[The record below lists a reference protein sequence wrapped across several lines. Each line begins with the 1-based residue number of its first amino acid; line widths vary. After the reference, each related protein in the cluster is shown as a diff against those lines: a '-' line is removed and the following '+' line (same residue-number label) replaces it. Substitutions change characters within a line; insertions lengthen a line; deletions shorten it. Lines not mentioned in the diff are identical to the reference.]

1 MAVIW
6 QDFLSAHFGDE
17 NQWKILED
25 LAAKSETE
33 LNAILRPYDDDDFVS
48 EREKDFAATRRQLNN
63 VLDALVLLEIA
74 YETGIADKVQIPR
87 HDALQKLADY
97 SGAFCRYVS
106 NYHFHAVRILA
117 YRQFDASWKRS
128 TPLTDNRRVF
138 TLAVPPTIP
147 YTEQNQEKFSEF
159 LGKSDLYIDSLP
171 ATSAERPPWWDKWR
185 VARNFL
191 GVSHPE
197 SRQSINPAGQGF
209 IASLSETAIY
219 ELWLRGLLSREDSES
234 RNERF
239 LTIGDGI
246 VEWVRWRI
254 QFYSSLPQVLPVAKK
269 AEDKMSNPLTAR
281 FALADMYWIARI
293 LRAHVSANAGVSYS
307 SVCWLHLLRFRKV
320 LTGDGLVDTPTL
332 IDYEDQLRAI
342 FDFVCDLVQNAV
354 ALTQRREL
362 QYFSEENR
370 GQGRNDDES
379 HCAMEWRAVF
389 DEELREIDSERSQRG
404 YTQPFFAP
412 GEALPTNRCNP
423 DDYWSERLITGKQP
437 HNRIGIALSGGGVRS
452 ATFNLGVLQGLQ
464 EFDQLSQVDYIST
477 VSGGGFIGSW
487 LVTNVLRAQQWLGRN
502 SCWDESVKHLRSYSS
517 YLAPLTGILSAD
529 TWTLAVSWIRNTLL
543 IQLSTFTWVLATLLC
558 GWIGRKVFLL
568 PTNRDHPITSLT
580 WLASVNC
587 SWVPGWSSMR
597 AEIAIIALLAGI
609 TVLTMLWYNF
619 RNNLVETGKNAPQA
633 KMVRWLAVVPAWI
646 GSFAIAANLWSISAH
661 WPVGGRANCALTHT
675 HPPCDF
681 LPEASFWSGY
691 LEKGTDYS
699 FILFHAWP
707 SLLVILILKYIAIF
721 FIGWEA
727 LKPQNRPNLSEPA
740 LALRTL
746 WRCLWIGALC
756 VVVLYLGLCGILDL
770 FIWMQN
776 NVSPIQTAGSYAFV
790 FGPALTLLAF
800 TSGIVLYI
808 GLSGRSSSEAQREWW
823 TRFGAWLTIYAV
835 VGLALSA
842 AAVFGPLA
850 LMKLF
855 APQTRHLL
863 STLKWSTILGWIG
876 TVVAGLAAGSSSKT
890 SGKKAGSSGLLLEV
904 LARVGGLA
912 FVVGVVLFSAWVL
925 YALILSIATPLRY
938 EGTNY
943 WRVFDLAFASWLR
956 FALIAAVILGC
967 GWLFSWFF
975 EINIFGFSQFYRNRI
990 VRCYLGASRWT
1001 PGMRKPQPFTNFDF
1015 RDEADLR
1022 DLKGKLDLGE
1032 LKGKFRGPFPIFNC
1046 TLNLGGSQDL
1056 TVRNRHSACFTLTPL
1071 RCGSDRPKIGY
1082 APTGDPSSPQCF
1094 AGGVRVGQAVAI
1106 SGAAASPNMGY
1117 NTSPLAALLL
1127 TMFNVRLGWWFP
1139 NPAKSRWNEPGLRY
1153 SLYYLSREL
1162 LGIADENREFL
1173 NVSDGGHFENLG
1185 IYELIRRRCTVIFA
1199 GDAECDELL
1208 EFGSLGN
1215 LVRICATDFGAQ
1227 IDLDVRSIRQ
1237 QKGEHSLAHSA
1248 VGTIKYSNGS
1258 IGYLIYLKAS
1268 ITGDEGI
1275 GIAQYRA
1282 AHPSFP
1288 HETTANQFFTEAQ
1301 FESYRKLG
1309 LHIVRQTL
1317 RGISPGE
1324 YPIDVAKK
1332 LLDTIAPARTV
1343 GDAFLRHTTALNR
1356 IWDECRRERN
1366 LHSYV
1371 DELMN
1376 IHPPIAVPPASPDP
1390 HQASQELCLTLQV
1403 AQLMEDVFVD
1413 LELDDF
1419 WEHPDNRGWA
1429 IMFMRWARSERFR
1442 LYWRQINRTFGIR
1455 FEYFC
1460 SSRLG
1465 LFRDVPIARV

>member
-1 MAVIW
+1 MAVEW
-6 QDFLSAHFGDE
+6 KDFLAKHFGDE
-17 NQWKILED
+17 SQCSVLEE
-25 LAAKSETE
+25 LAGKSETE
-33 LNAILRPYDDDDFVS
+33 LNAILRPYDDVDFVS
-48 EREKDFAATRRQLNN
+48 EREKDFATQRRRLNN

-74 YETGIADKVQIPR
+74 YETGIADKVQIPK
-87 HDALQKLADY
+87 HDALQKLVDY

-128 TPLTDNRRVF
+128 TPLTENRRAF

-147 YTEQNQEKFSEF
+147 YSEKNQEKFTEF
-159 LGKSDLYIDSLP
+159 LSKADLYIDSLP
-171 ATSAERPPWWDKWR
+171 TTSDERPQWWDKWR

-197 SRQSINPAGQGF
+197 SREAKSLTGRNF
-209 IASLSETAIY
+209 IDSLSETAIY

-239 LTIGDGI
+239 RTIGEGI
-246 VEWVRWRI
+246 VEWIRWRI
-254 QFYSSLPQVLPVAKK
+254 AFYSSLPQVLPVANK

-293 LRAHVSANAGVSYS
+293 LRAHVSANA
-307 SVCWLHLLRFRKV
+307 SVGYANMCWLHLLRFRKV
-320 LTGDGLVDTPTL
+320 LTGEGLVDSDTL

-354 ALTQRREL
+354 TLTQRREL
-362 QYFSEENR
+362 QYFSEQNR
-370 GQGRNDDES
+370 GEGFSGDDAA
-379 HCAMEWRAVF
+379 CAMEWRAVF

-487 LVTNVLRAQQWLGRN
+487 LVSNVLRAQQWLGRN
-502 SCWDESVKHLRSYSS
+502 SCWDESIKHLRSYSS
-517 YLAPLTGILSAD
+517 YLAPLTGVLSAD
-529 TWTLAVSWIRNTLL
+529 TWTLAVSWMRNTLL
-543 IQLSTFTWVLATLLC
+543 IQLSTFTWILAALLG
-558 GWIGRKVFLL
+558 GWVGRKFFLL
-568 PTNRDHPITSLT
+568 PTNRDHPITRLT
-580 WLASVNC
+580 WLASVNS

-597 AEIAIIALLAGI
+597 ADAAVVALLAGL
-609 TVLTMLWYNF
+609 TVLAMLWYNF

-633 KMVRWLAVVPAWI
+633 KVVRWLAVVPAWI
-646 GSFAIAANLWSISAH
+646 GSFAIAANLWSIAAH
-661 WPVGGRANCALTHT
+661 WPIAGRAVCAASQ
-675 HPPCDF
+675 HPPCIF
-681 LPEASFWSGY
+681 GPVSNFWNGY
-691 LEKGTDYS
+691 FEKGTDYS
-699 FILFHAWP
+699 FIFFHAWP
-707 SLLVILILKYIAIF
+707 SVLPILILKYAAIIL
-721 FIGWEA
+721 IGWEA
-727 LKPQNRPNLSEPA
+727 LRPQNRPNLSEPA
-740 LALRTL
+740 LVLRTV

-756 VVVLYLGLCGILDL
+756 VCVLYLGLCGILDL
-770 FIWMQN
+770 FIRMQAN
-776 NVSPIQTAGSYAFV
+776 ISIAEKAGSYAFV

-800 TSGIVLYI
+800 TLAIVLYI

-823 TRFGAWLTIYAV
+823 TRFGAWLTIYAA
-835 VGLALSA
+835 VGLGLSA
-842 AAVFGPLA
+842 AAVFGPIA
-850 LMKLF
+850 LM
-855 APQTRHLL
+855 RLL
-863 STLKWSTILGWIG
+863 AVQGGLLATLKWSTIAGWLG
-876 TVVAGLAAGSSSKT
+876 TVVAGLFAGSSSKT
-890 SGKKAGSSGLLLEV
+890 SGNKSKSSGLLLEII
-904 LARVGGLA
+904 ARIGGLA
-912 FVVGVVLFSAWVL
+912 FVAGVVFVSAWVL
-925 YALILSIATPLRY
+925 YVLILNIATKL
-938 EGTNY
+938 NY
-943 WRVFDLAFASWLR
+943 GRNDYWYVFDQAFDSWLK
-956 FALIAAVILGC
+956 FTIVAAVILGC

-1056 TVRNRHSACFTLTPL
+1056 SVRNRHSACFTLTPL

-1082 APTGDPSSPQCF
+1082 APTGDPASPHSF
-1094 AGGVRVGQAVAI
+1094 AGGVKVGQAVAI

-1139 NPAKSRWNEPGLRY
+1139 NPAKPRWNESGLRY

-1162 LGIADENREFL
+1162 LGIADETREFL

-1215 LVRICATDFGAQ
+1215 LVRICATDFDAQ

-1237 QKGEHSLAHSA
+1237 RKELHSLAHSA

-1268 ITGDEGI
+1268 STGDEDI
-1275 GIAQYRA
+1275 GVAQYQA

-1309 LHIVRQTL
+1309 LHVVRHTL
-1317 RGISPGE
+1317 RGVSPGE
-1324 YPIDVAKK
+1324 HPIDVAKK
-1332 LLDTIAPARTV
+1332 LLDTIAPGRAV
-1343 GDAFLRHTTALNR
+1343 GDAFLRHTNALNR

-1366 LHSYV
+1366 LHSYI

-1390 HQASQELCLTLQV
+1390 HQASQELCLSLQLV
-1403 AQLMEDVFVD
+1403 QLMEDVFID
-1413 LELDDF
+1413 LQLDDF

-1429 IMFMRWARSERFR
+1429 IMFMRWARSARFR
-1442 LYWRQINRTFGIR
+1442 QYWSQIHRTFGIR

-1465 LFRDVPIARV
+1465 LQRDIPIARV